1 MALQIGTAIVDI
13 TPRTPCFL
21 AGYAGRNHEHESVHD
36 PISLRAFYVRGSN
49 GDVLVISADILWF
62 SDAMMERM
70 LPVLNRELGVPPHHV
85 FVVGTH
91 THSAPNTRHQAN
103 AAWVQMV
110 EAQVVAASALAQSR
124 LQDATLYGTI
134 GESKIGVN
142 RRQQMPDG
150 KIILGENPEGPIDR
164 EVILIE
170 ARNKAGEEVG
180 RLSNFAC
187 HGTMLSQRNYQLS
200 GDWPGL
206 ASAKLEQGDGVP
218 FLFLNGGCANIAP
231 LNDRQAVFEPVEAL
245 ASEFVKDVNDMVGAL
260 TALED
265 DDTVAGAVL
274 DVFLP
279 RKLRDV
285 EEGMGRL
292 CKVQIQGVR
301 IGPLLIIGFPGEVF
315 TQTAM
320 AVKENHPKTMVCSYM
335 AGSSAGY
342 VPVAEAYDTG
352 GYEVRVSPY
361 AEGAEAVLRQGF
373 RDLLEMLK

>member
-21 AGYAGRNHEHESVHD
+21 AGYAGRDHEHESVHD
-36 PISLRAFYVRGSN
+36 PISLRAFYVRGKN

-70 LPVLNRELGVPPHHV
+70 LPVLNRELGLLPNHV

-91 THSAPNTRHQAN
+91 THSAPNTRHAAN

-110 EAQVVAASALAQSR
+110 EAQVVAAAALAQSR
-124 LQDATLYGTI
+124 LQDVTLCGTTGASHI
-134 GESKIGVN
+134 GIN
-142 RRQQMPDG
+142 RREQLPDG
-150 KIILGENPEGPIDR
+150 KIILGENPDGPIDR

-170 ARNKAGEEVG
+170 AQNGAGEIMG
-180 RLSNFAC
+180 RLGNFAC

-206 ASAKLEQGDGVP
+206 AASKLEAGGHAP

-231 LNDRQAVFEPVEAL
+231 RDDRQATFEAVEAL
-245 ASEFVKDVNDMVGAL
+245 SSEFVDDVNGMAGKVSVLG
-260 TALED
+260 D

-274 DVFLP
+274 DVYLP

-301 IGPLLIIGFPGEVF
+301 IGPLCIVGFPGEVF

-320 AVKENHPKTMVCSYM
+320 AIKANHPLTMVCSYM

-373 RDLLEMLK
+373 QDLLETLK

>member
-1 MALQIGTAIVDI
+1 MGIQVGTAIVDI

-21 AGYAGRNHEHESVHD
+21 AGYAGRDHEHESVHD

-70 LPVLNRELGVPPHHV
+70 LPVLHRELGVPPHHV

-91 THSAPNTRHQAN
+91 THSAPNIRHQAN

-110 EAQVVAASALAQSR
+110 EAQVMAASALAQSR
-124 LQDATLYGTI
+124 LQDATLYGTT
-134 GESKIGVN
+134 GESQIGVN

-150 KIILGENPEGPIDR
+150 KIILGENPDGPIDR

-170 ARNKAGEEVG
+170 ARNKAGEDVG

-206 ASAKLEQGDGVP
+206 ASAKLEQGDGSP

-245 ASEFVKDVNDMVGAL
+245 AWEFVNDVNDMVGEL

-265 DDTVAGAVL
+265 GDTVAGAVL

-301 IGPLLIIGFPGEVF
+301 IGPLRIIGFPGEVF
-315 TQTAM
+315 TQTSM
-320 AVKENHPKTMVCSYM
+320 AVKANHPLTMVCSYI

-373 RDLLEMLK
+373 MDLLEVLK

>member
-1 MALQIGTAIVDI
+1 MGIQIGTAIVDI

-21 AGYAGRNHEHESVHD
+21 AGYAGRDHEHESVHD

-49 GDVLVISADILWF
+49 DDALVISADILWF

-70 LPVLNRELGVPPHHV
+70 LPVLERELGIPPHQV

-110 EAQVVAASALAQSR
+110 EAQVIAASALAQSR
-124 LQDATLYGTI
+124 LQDVTLYGAT
-134 GESKIGVN
+134 GASKIGVN
-142 RRQQMPDG
+142 RRQQLPDG
-150 KIILGENPEGPIDR
+150 KIILGEYPDGPIDR

-170 ARNKAGEEVG
+170 ARNEAGEAVG
-180 RLSNFAC
+180 RLGNFAC

-206 ASAKLEQGDGVP
+206 AAAKLEHGGGSP

-231 LNDRQAVFEPVEAL
+231 LNDRQAIFEPVEAL
-245 ASEFVKDVNDMVGAL
+245 SSEFVNDVNGMVDGMTL
-260 TALED
+260 LGD
-265 DDTVAGAVL
+265 DDTVGGLVL
-274 DVFLP
+274 DIYLP

-301 IGPLLIIGFPGEVF
+301 IGSLRIVGFPGEVF

-320 AVKENHPKTMVCSYM
+320 AVKESHPTTMVCSYM

-342 VPVAEAYDTG
+342 VPVVEAYDTG

-361 AEGAEAVLRQGF
+361 AEGAEAVLRKGF
-373 RDLLEMLK
+373 MDLLEKLK

>member
-1 MALQIGTAIVDI
+1 MGIQVGTAIVDI

-21 AGYAGRNHEHESVHD
+21 AGYAGRDHEHESVHD

-49 GDVLVISADILWF
+49 DDVLVISADILWF

-70 LPVLNRELGVPPHHV
+70 LPVLHRELGILPHHV

-91 THSAPNTRHQAN
+91 THSAPNTRNQAN

-124 LQDATLYGTI
+124 LQDVTLYGTS
-134 GESKIGVN
+134 GESQIGVN
-142 RRQQMPDG
+142 RRQQLPDG
-150 KIILGENPEGPIDR
+150 KIILGENPDGPIDR
-164 EVILIE
+164 EVVLIE
-170 ARNKAGEEVG
+170 ARNTTGEVVG

-206 ASAKLEQGDGVP
+206 AAAKLEQGGVP

-231 LNDRQAVFEPVEAL
+231 LNDRQAVFEPVDAL
-245 ASEFVKDVNDMVGAL
+245 SSEFVKDVNNMVDAL
-260 TALED
+260 TALGD
-265 DDTVAGAVL
+265 DDTVAGVVL
-274 DVFLP
+274 DVYLP

-301 IGPLLIIGFPGEVF
+301 IGPLRIVGFPGEVF
-315 TQTAM
+315 TQTTM
-320 AVKENHPKTMVCSYM
+320 AVKENNPSTMVCSYS
-335 AGSSAGY
+335 AGSQAGY
-342 VPVAEAYDTG
+342 VPVAEAYETG

-373 RDLLEMLK
+373 LDLLEKLK